1 LMVFTRF
8 AADARTVV
16 GDATRVARELGSP
29 RVEAEHLLLAVARGD
44 SAAARAMA
52 GAGLD
57 AETLLGALERETE
70 RSLAAVGV
78 AAEAGPSSPWVGAPR
93 FAASAK
99 RALERALRV
108 ATARGDKR
116 IESGHVALGALR
128 APVGTVPRAL
138 ALADIDPAALNDG
151 LTATL

>member
-1 LMVFTRF
+1 MVFNRF
-8 AADARTVV
+8 AGDARMAVS
-16 GDATRVARELGSP
+16 DATNVARELGSP

-44 SAAARAMA
+44 SATARAMA

-57 AETLLGALERETE
+57 AETLLDALERETA

-78 AAEAGPSSPWVGAPR
+78 AAEPVAFSPWAGEPR
-93 FAASAK
+93 FATSAK

-108 ATARGDKR
+108 AVAQGDKR
-116 IESGHVALGALR
+116 LRCSHVALGALR

-138 ALADIDPAALNDG
+138 ALAEIDPAALADALG
-151 LTATL
+151 

>member
-1 LMVFTRF
+1 MLFNRF
-8 AADARTVV
+8 AADARGVV
-16 GDATRVARELGSP
+16 GDATKVARELGSP
-29 RVEAEHLLLAVARGD
+29 RIEAEHLLLAVARGD

-78 AAEAGPSSPWVGAPR
+78 AAEAGGFSPWVGDPG
-93 FAASAK
+93 FATSAK
-99 RALERALRV
+99 RALERAVRL
-108 ATARGDKR
+108 AAARGDKR
-116 IESGHVALGALR
+116 LRSGHVALGALR

-138 ALADIDPAALNDG
+138 ALAEIDPAALNDR
-151 LTATL
+151 LAATL